1 MKKVFLLVCVVF
13 IFLFGLT
20 IGGNFNKGAGQ
31 LFEESKKEFESEII
45 NPDNEYN
52 NKLLVPNDGFVNKTA
67 KKIENVIDGVIDK
80 LFSYL
85 S

>member
-1 MKKVFLLVCVVF
+1 MKKVFLLVCVFF

-20 IGGNFNKGAGQ
+20 IGGNFNKGRGQ

-52 NKLLVPNDGFVNKTA
+52 NKLLVPDDGFVNKTA
-67 KKIENVIDGVIDK
+67 KKIEKVIDGVIDK
-80 LFSYL
+80 IFSYL

>member
-1 MKKVFLLVCVVF
+1 MKKVFLLVCVFF

-20 IGGNFNKGAGQ
+20 IGGNFKKGRGQ

-52 NKLLVPNDGFVNKTA
+52 NKLLVPDDGFVNKTA
-67 KKIENVIDGVIDK
+67 KKIENIIDGVIDK

>member
-1 MKKVFLLVCVVF
+1 MKKVFLLVCVFF

-20 IGGNFNKGAGQ
+20 IGGNFNKGSGQ

-52 NKLLVPNDGFVNKTA
+52 NKLLVPDDGFVNKTA
-67 KKIENVIDGVIDK
+67 KKIEKVIDGVIDK
-80 LFSYL
+80 IFSYL